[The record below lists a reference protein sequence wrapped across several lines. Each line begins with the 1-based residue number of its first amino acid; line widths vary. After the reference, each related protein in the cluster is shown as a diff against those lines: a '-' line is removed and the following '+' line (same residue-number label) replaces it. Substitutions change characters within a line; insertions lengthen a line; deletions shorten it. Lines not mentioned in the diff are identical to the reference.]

1 MFSTILHVDSAG
13 ARTHEPRFLFPRR
26 NNNGTVLLLHALFPA
41 ENISGRRERMSVHTV
56 YMCVYM
62 CVRARERES
71 FSAMRRMQE
80 QAVANKTTYLY
91 VTKEKEEKKKKRER
105 EKRNERKAKAT
116 TAKRTIALTVTTQ
129 AECVSQI
136 NRYMYTGW

>member
-56 YMCVYM
+56 YMCMYM

-80 QAVANKTTYLY
+80 QAVANKTT
-91 VTKEKEEKKKKRER
+91 
-105 EKRNERKAKAT
+105 
-116 TAKRTIALTVTTQ
+116 I
-129 AECVSQI
+129 S
-136 NRYMYTGW
+136 M

>member
-13 ARTHEPRFLFPRR
+13 ARTHEPRFLFPCR

-91 VTKEKEEKKKKRER
+91 VTKKKEEKK
-105 EKRNERKAKAT
+105 RNEKERNETNERQKQ
-116 TAKRTIALTVTTQ
+116 RRRNEQ
-129 AECVSQI
+129 
-136 NRYMYTGW
+136 